1 MPFVFIWE
9 NMYLLIVLYCRQKAL
24 AEIAETIYTAHMLHR
39 TVVEIPKEE
48 LPTLGTVNS
57 TCASDDGPALE
68 EMGISMHQGN
78 KVATLMGDL
87 LLARCSKA
95 LYSLKNSRVTEMM
108 SDSIADFSESEAI
121 ALSARVLISNHRT
134 VGYNALPT
142 SKDLK
147 LILSFDK
154 WLRRSSLGIG
164 SLLENACYSSLI
176 FSGQE
181 NEVRLLAGKIG
192 HKIGL
197 ALQVRCYDD

>member
-1 MPFVFIWE
+1 MHYVIILMFLFLS
-9 NMYLLIVLYCRQKAL
+9 YRQKAL

-39 TVVEIPKEE
+39 TVVEIPKGE
-48 LPTLGTVNS
+48 LPTLGKVDSNCS
-57 TCASDDGPALE
+57 SDDGLE
-68 EMGISMHQGN
+68 EMGIAMHQGN

-121 ALSARVLISNHRT
+121 ALSARALISNVKT
-134 VGYNALPT
+134 PGYNALPST
-142 SKDLK
+142 ENLK
-147 LILSFDK
+147 LILNFDK

-164 SLLENACYSSLI
+164 SLLENACFSSLI
-176 FSGQE
+176 LSGHE
-181 NEVRLLAGKIG
+181 MNIRKLAGTIG

-197 ALQVRCYDD
+197 ALQV